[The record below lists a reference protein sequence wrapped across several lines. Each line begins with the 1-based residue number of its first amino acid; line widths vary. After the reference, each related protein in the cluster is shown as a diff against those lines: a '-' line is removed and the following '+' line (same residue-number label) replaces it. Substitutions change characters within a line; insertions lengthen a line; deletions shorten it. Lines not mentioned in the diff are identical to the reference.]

1 MCKRKKNTKAFET
14 ASNEIIV
21 FDDVSMAYNMAS
33 EELNSLKEY
42 FIKLVK
48 RQLTFK
54 KFYALSNISLKVKKG
69 DVLGIVG
76 TNGSGKSTLLKIVA
90 GVLDPTSGRCI
101 TKGIIA
107 PLIELGAGFDFELTA
122 RENVYLNGALL
133 GYSRTFIDEHFDEI
147 AEFAE
152 VKDFLDLPMK
162 NFSSGMTARLA
173 FAVATIIIPDVLIVD
188 ETLAVGDIFF
198 QEKCEKRISEL
209 IEGNHVTVLFV
220 SHDTNQVERI
230 CQTAIWIDHG
240 KERMRGPA
248 PEVCQ
253 AYRSS
258 HDT

>member
-1 MCKRKKNTKAFET
+1 MFKRKKTHALET
-14 ASNEIIV
+14 SSNEV
-21 FDDVSMAYNMAS
+21 VVLDQVSMAYNMAS
-33 EELNSLKEY
+33 EQLSSLKEY

-48 RQLTFK
+48 RQVAFK
-54 KFYALSNISLKVKKG
+54 KFYALDNISLRVRKG

-90 GVLDPTSGRCI
+90 GVLDPSSGFCI

-107 PLIELGAGFDFELTA
+107 PLIELGAGFDLDLTA

-133 GYSRTFIDEHFDEI
+133 GYSKAFIDKHFDEI
-147 AEFAE
+147 TEFAE

-173 FAVATIIIPDVLIVD
+173 FAIATVIIPDVLIVD

-198 QEKCEKRISEL
+198 QEKCETRIRKL
-209 IEGNHVTVLFV
+209 IEENNVTILFV

-230 CQTAIWIDHG
+230 CKEAIWIEHG
-240 KERMRGPA
+240 TERMRGSA
-248 PEVCQ
+248 QEVCE
-253 AYRSS
+253 AYRTS
-258 HDT
+258 H